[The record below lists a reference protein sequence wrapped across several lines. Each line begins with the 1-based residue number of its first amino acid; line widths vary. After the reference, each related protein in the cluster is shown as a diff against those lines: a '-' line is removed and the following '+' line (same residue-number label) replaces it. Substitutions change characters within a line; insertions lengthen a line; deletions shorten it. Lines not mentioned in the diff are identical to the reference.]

1 MGASLSEDGAIFS
14 NSNVDARNLRN
25 FALSDLFCDVSM
37 ATSSRARFSSC
48 VTGVTG
54 VVLAALTFVGSVKSY
69 YGIIVGGVVAETSF
83 TANFIISNKYNFLP
97 ILFF

>member
-37 ATSSRARFSSC
+37 ATSSRERFSSC

-54 VVLAALTFVGSVKSY
+54 VVLAALTFVGSVNIADAQVS
-69 YGIIVGGVVAETSF
+69 GSGVFTTGQVANSGCVCMM
-83 TANFIISNKYNFLP
+83 ALSARS
-97 ILFF
+97 